1 MSLQNS
7 TFSQLLNRPD
17 LSSAEK
23 GTNTDDTQSLTI
35 YSRSRSNSFL
45 SSLFKKT
52 YEYRSL
58 TLTRSST
65 NGSLWL
71 ERGYEDPTQDPN
83 PSDTQEIVFLPSQE
97 SYKTLSQ
104 FTSESPPTGYLLLSP
119 TSIGVEDEVTGW
131 GSAIN
136 PLYLIPHSPFNSCSQ
151 DEGKQYREKRLRLA
165 DLTDDW
171 LADWKEWRRSYRS
184 DSSTST
190 PPEEVS
196 NKLLN
201 RFSDCAVVNADKE
214 TLEVVRPFLRKGLT
228 REERGLDDG
237 LDVKGFVR

>member
-1 MSLQNS
+1 MSRQNS

-17 LSSAEK
+17 LSSAEN
-23 GTNTDDTQSLTI
+23 GTYTNDTQSLTI
-35 YSRSRSNSFL
+35 YSKSRSNSFL
-45 SSLFKKT
+45 SGLSKKT

-58 TLTRSST
+58 TLTRNPT
-65 NGSLWL
+65 TGSLWL
-71 ERGYEDPTQDPN
+71 E
-83 PSDTQEIVFLPSQE
+83 
-97 SYKTLSQ
+97 
-104 FTSESPPTGYLLLSP
+104 TGLKIQLRIRILQIHGKSSFCLHERVIEPYFNSHLK
-119 TSIGVEDEVTGW
+119 VHQRGW

-136 PLYLIPHSPFNSCSQ
+136 PLYLIPHPPFNSCSQ
-151 DEGKQYREKRLRLA
+151 DKGKQYHEKRLRLA
-165 DLTDDW
+165 DLTEYW

-184 DSSTST
+184 NSSTSK

-196 NKLLN
+196 KKILD

-228 REERGLDDG
+228 RKERGLDDG